1 MTSMLDY
8 APASH
13 YIKSLKNAVIIQ
25 APSNLL
31 LDSYVSSDKA
41 VILNT
46 SELIDACDFIELS
59 ISNKR

>member
-1 MTSMLDY
+1 MLDY

-31 LDSYVSSDKA
+31 LDSYVSSDQS
-41 VILNT
+41 VIINA